1 MSMQVQDS
9 FSDTTVL
16 VATLHYIVADIHQ
29 DHPESAK
36 IIMAAA
42 LELETLRK
50 AGSLAE
56 ARSQFALPALK
67 SVIAIPRAANG
78 D

>member
-1 MSMQVQDS
+1 MSNQECVA
-9 FSDTTVL
+9 DTSVL
-16 VATLHYIVADIHQ
+16 VATLHYIVADIHRDYPQ
-29 DHPESAK
+29 SAK

-56 ARSQFALPALK
+56 ARSQFALPPLSHVAD
-67 SVIAIPRAANG
+67 VPRAANQN
-78 D
+78 